1 MKKYRR
7 SLLSLLLALSLSL
20 SLPTPRPPPPPAPAN
35 KNPPAPPEPRET
47 TPPGPVV
54 EEKTPVESQLLNDM
68 HIEATA
74 AILVDAATG
83 TVLYEQ
89 DAHEQRYPA
98 SITKVMTTLLAIE
111 AIDRGELSLDQVIT
125 VGDEVSRDV
134 GDGSSTQDIKPGE
147 QLTLQDVL
155 YCALIA
161 SANEACNVLAQ
172 VVSGSVDS
180 FVELMNQRAKEL
192 GMEDT
197 HFVNTHGYHDPD
209 HYTTAYDISL
219 MCMEAMKHETF
230 RTIVTSKSYTVP
242 ATNMHEA
249 RELHET
255 NALVSTWRITGY
267 YYQYAT
273 GIKTGS
279 TPEAGYCLASSASK
293 DGVDLIAVV
302 LGAEN
307 PKREDGSTNRLQFSE
322 SSRLLDWGFNSF
334 STKTLL
340 DSTYFAGTIPVR
352 LSRETDRIGVQ
363 ATGELEAILPNDLD
377 PADFQLTPVYDT
389 ESLDAPVTKG
399 QVVGHVTVSNGD
411 TVYGQLD
418 LVAVDDVS
426 RSELLYRLDQIETF
440 FSQLWVR
447 VVLIVLAVLIVVLLL
462 RWLLFGRRRRY
473 GGSHRRAYRG
483 SHYSGRRRRR

>member
-20 SLPTPRPPPPPAPAN
+20 SLTTPWALASSAAPETETPTATETP
-35 KNPPAPPEPRET
+35 ET

-125 VGDEVSRDV
+125 VGDEVNRDV

-219 MCMEAMKHETF
+219 MCMEAMKHEIF

-307 PKREDGSTNRLQFSE
+307 PKNEDGSTNRLQFSE

>member
-20 SLPTPRPPPPPAPAN
+20 SLTTPWALASSAAPETETPAATETP
-35 KNPPAPPEPRET
+35 ET
-47 TPPGPVV
+47 TPRGPVG
-54 EEKTPVESQLLNDM
+54 EENTPVESQLLNDM

-230 RTIVTSKSYTVP
+230 RTIVTSKSYIVP
-242 ATNMHEA
+242 ATNLHEE

-293 DGVDLIAVV
+293 DGVDLVAVV

-334 STKTLL
+334 STKKLL
-340 DSTYFAGTIPVR
+340 DSTYFAGTIPVT

-447 VVLIVLAVLIVVLLL
+447 VVLIVLAVLIVALLL

>member
-7 SLLSLLLALSLSL
+7 RLPVRLLSLCLALALAAPWALAAS
-20 SLPTPRPPPPPAPAN
+20 PDPQPAETAQPAAVQ
-35 KNPPAPPEPRET
+35 KE
-47 TPPGPVV
+47 
-54 EEKTPVESQLLNDM
+54 PVESQILQDM
-68 HIEATA
+68 YIDGTA
-74 AILVDAATG
+74 AILVDAQTG

-89 DAHEQRYPA
+89 AARERRYPA
-98 SITKVMTTLLAIE
+98 SITKVMTALLAVE
-111 AIDRGELSLDQVIT
+111 AIDRGDLSKDMVIT
-125 VGDEVSRDV
+125 VGPEVGTDV
-134 GDGSSTQDIKPGE
+134 GEGSSTQNIKEGE
-147 QLTLQDVL
+147 QIRLEDVL
-155 YCALIA
+155 YCVLVA
-161 SANEACNVLAQ
+161 SANEACNVIAQ
-172 VVSGSVDS
+172 AVSGNVED
-180 FVELMNQRAKEL
+180 FVALMNQRAAEL
-192 GMEDT
+192 GMKDT

-293 DGVDLIAVV
+293 DGVDLVAVV

-334 STKTLL
+334 STRKLL
-340 DSTYFAGTIPVR
+340 DSTYFAGTIPVT

-377 PADFQLTPVYDT
+377 PADFQLTPVYDAD
-389 ESLDAPVTKG
+389 SLEAPVTKG

-418 LVAVDDVS
+418 LVAVDSVE
-426 RSELLYRLDQIETF
+426 RSELLYRLAQIEAF
-440 FSQLWVR
+440 FSQLWVK

-473 GGSHRRAYRG
+473 GGARRAYRG
-483 SHYSGRRRRR
+483 GHYSGRRRR